1 MYVALYVGGVEWVTK
16 DGQRGLQMTSW
27 LRHNDVTEGQKY
39 SLTESRLE
47 TETNIHN
54 LENPSLE
61 IFFVSI
67 SGNERKFPYLCVLES
82 NKKMEGAVW

>member
-1 MYVALYVGGVEWVTK
+1 MVNVDSK
-16 DGQRGLQMTSW
+16 RTSW

-67 SGNERKFPYLCVLES
+67 SGNERKFPYEKLATVRVGIIFE
-82 NKKMEGAVW
+82 NAD

>member
-1 MYVALYVGGVEWVTK
+1 
-16 DGQRGLQMTSW
+16 MTSL
-27 LRHNDVTEGQKY
+27 LRHNDVTEDKKY

-54 LENPSLE
+54 LEKSEPGN
-61 IFFVSI
+61 FFVSI

-82 NKKMEGAVW
+82 NKKMEGAVC